1 MADST
6 PDDDTE
12 PPPAEDI
19 SPEDFALGPMMEIMV
34 WQEGDTESTIDDALR
49 DGPGVVGEIAAEIAA
64 ERGLPAD
71 WLKQLGRLVEQPPR
85 DDSS

>member
-6 PDDDTE
+6 PEDDTE
-12 PPPAEDI
+12 LPPDDEI
-19 SPEDFALGPMMEIMV
+19 SPEDLALGPMMEVMV
-34 WQEGDTESTIDDALR
+34 WREGDTTSTIDDALR

-71 WLKQLGRLVEQPPR
+71 WLSQLGRLVEQPAP
-85 DDSS
+85 DEPS